1 MFISM
6 KTMEIITTEFVSQV
20 LSDLNYS
27 VNKNG
32 LFQIVLKIET
42 DDIDWMKVLAEGDLP
57 IPAFYLNLDEIKTL
71 RHKIWAENLAYNT
84 ITSCFRNENKI
95 DDLIEH
101 FISLAMALSEA
112 VINTDEILHE
122 SIMVNIG
129 VDTGDS
135 CNDYTANT
143 VPPAYGADHSLKES
157 EWCASIVWLTKQQGH
172 KKGELYFAL
181 DHIKYNPELI
191 HTKLMES
198 IANEVWSTLSI
209 FTHLFFFVKMS
220 VYDLLLLNTLLKW
233 RHKTGKWGGYILI
246 NKEATTGFYS
256 PDVGSSSATDIK
268 LEKEV
273 KLPVKYISEILPDS
287 AYKYPMSEIFDYTSL
302 WDNGRVTY
310 MSLPKH
316 FRMCMEDYGFS
327 PLKKNV
333 RQNIDSI

>member
-1 MFISM
+1 M
-6 KTMEIITTEFVSQV
+6 KILTKNYVVAV
-20 LSDLNYS
+20 LLDMKYQSGE
-27 VNKNG
+27 NG
-32 LFQIVLKIET
+32 LFQIEIKPKPEEM
-42 DDIDWMKVLAEGDLP
+42 DWELILFGYELP
-57 IPAFYLNLDEIKTL
+57 IVAFYQYLNEY
-71 RHKIWAENLAYNT
+71 RASQHKNWAEDLAYQT
-84 ITSCFRNENKI
+84 ISAHFETENERMA
-95 DDLIEH
+95 LEEQ
-101 FISLAMALSEA
+101 FISLAMALSEV

-135 CNDYTANT
+135 NMDYTANT
-143 VPPAYGADHSLKES
+143 VPPAYDADHSLQEF

-181 DHIKYNPELI
+181 DHIKHNPELI
-191 HTKLMES
+191 HTELMAS

-220 VYDLLLLNTLLKW
+220 VYDLLLLNTLLQW
-233 RHKTGKWGGYILI
+233 HHKTGKWGGYILI

-273 KLPVKYISEILPDS
+273 KLPVKYISEISPDS
-287 AYKYPMSEIFDYTSL
+287 AYKHPMSEIFDSTSL